1 MARERGV
8 QLPAHVL
15 SVYPI
20 ADGDTESPSYQQY
33 ANAKPLNRPLMQWFF
48 DKYLGNPADAKSPL
62 ISLVD
67 ANLSG
72 LPPTTIINAEI
83 DPLRSEGE
91 ELAQRM
97 RTAGVPVEQ
106 QTFRGV
112 THEFFGM
119 ASVLEQ
125 AVRAQVF
132 TVRRLR
138 EAFGRE

>member
-1 MARERGV
+1 MSQKNISFRTVR
-8 QLPAHVL
+8 L
-15 SVYPI
+15 S
-20 ADGDTESPSYQQY
+20 
-33 ANAKPLNRPLMQWFF
+33 LL
-48 DKYLGNPADAKSPL
+48 KYLSNPADAKDPL

-97 RTAGVPVEQ
+97 GTAGVPVEQ

-125 AVRAQVF
+125 AVRAQDF
-132 TVRRLR
+132 AVRRLQDTFAR
-138 EAFGRE
+138 ESTTPTYYSN